1 MAKTKEKNPK
11 VVGETM
17 KFALKTLWKN
27 KPVVIFLYA
36 FMLIAQVSITMLEVV
51 LPKYIIDEVVYILKG
66 DGTNF
71 HLKRAVIFAGLLI
84 VLTLFASLLQTLF
97 QQIINFYREWFY
109 QHIETELL
117 THSMT
122 MDFEHTENPE
132 VLDKLEKAKDGI
144 GWYSGGIIGITDKI
158 YEIAKNISVLCGV
171 SFVIFLICPILLPVQ
186 IISLIIVS
194 ILNRICNKI
203 DEENFAKLS
212 VINRRFG
219 YIFWELTD
227 YKYGKDIRLYDS
239 VGMIEDLQKDY
250 CKDSIGLWKKSS
262 NVSRNMGFIRA
273 IVNSLRD
280 GICYFYIGF
289 LAITKAISIG
299 DFSMCTN
306 SASTFYQSIYNLTY
320 NVMDIRKA
328 CRYAHRYLEFKAY
341 PMAMEKGTKSVKNG
355 DHEIE
360 FKNVSFKYPRSD
372 SYTLKNVS
380 IKIKSGEHLS
390 VVGLNGA
397 GKTTF
402 IKLLCRLYD
411 VTEGE
416 ILIDGTN
423 IKEYSDAE
431 YRKLLAV
438 VFQDFRLFAFSLR
451 DNIALNGEADDEKIE
466 EVLKLSGLYDDA
478 TKLENGLD
486 TMLYKSFDEKGTEL
500 SGGQQQKVAICR
512 ALYKNSPIVILDEPT
527 AALDP
532 IAEYEIYRQF
542 NTLVGGKT
550 AIYISHRLSSCKFCD
565 KIAVFAD
572 QTIKEYGTHDQLV
585 NLKDGIYAEMF
596 NAQAQYYVN

>member
-1 MAKTKEKNPK
+1 MAKTKEKKPK
-11 VVGETM
+11 IVGETM

-27 KPVVIFLYA
+27 KPVVVFLYI
-36 FMLIAQVSITMLEVV
+36 FMLIAEVSNTMLAVI
-51 LPKYIIDEVVYILKG
+51 LPKYIIDEVVYILK
-66 DGTNF
+66 DDSTNL
-71 HLKRAVIFAGLLI
+71 HLKKAVIFAGLLV
-84 VLTLFASLLQTLF
+84 VLTLFSNLLQTLF
-97 QQIINFYREWFY
+97 QQIINYYQEWFS
-109 QHIETELL
+109 QHLETNLSK
-117 THSMT
+117 HSMT

-144 GWYSGGIIGITDKI
+144 GWYSGGIIGITDRI
-158 YEIAKNISVLCGV
+158 YEITKNISVLCGV
-171 SFVIFLICPILLPVQ
+171 SFVIFLICPILLPIQ

-194 ILNRICNKI
+194 ILNRITNKI

-212 VINRRFG
+212 VINRRFS
-219 YIFWELTD
+219 YVFWELTD

-239 VGMIEDLQKDY
+239 VGMIKDLQKDY
-250 CKDSIGLWKKSS
+250 CKDSIGLWKKSG
-262 NVSRNMGFIRA
+262 NVSRNMGFLSV

-289 LAITKAISIG
+289 LALTKVISIG

-320 NVMDIRKA
+320 NVIDIRKA
-328 CRYAHRYLEFKAY
+328 CRYAHRYLEYTAY
-341 PMAMEKGTKSVKNG
+341 PMALKKGTKAVKNQT
-355 DHEIE
+355 HEIE
-360 FKNVSFKYPRSD
+360 FKNVSFKYPRSEN
-372 SYTLKNVS
+372 YTLKNVS

-390 VVGLNGA
+390 IVGLNGA

-416 ILIDGTN
+416 ILVDGVN

-431 YRKLLAV
+431 YKKLLAV
-438 VFQDFRLFAFSLR
+438 VFQDFRLFAFSLK
-451 DNIALNGEADDEKIE
+451 DNIVLNGEADDKKVE

-478 TKLENGLD
+478 MKLEKGID
-486 TMLYKSFDEKGTEL
+486 TMIYKSFDEKGTDL
-500 SGGQQQKVAICR
+500 SGGQQQKVAISR

-532 IAEYEIYRQF
+532 VAEYDIYRQF

-572 QTIKEYGTHDQLV
+572 NTIKEYGTHDELV
-585 NLKDGIYAEMF
+585 KLADGIYAEMF